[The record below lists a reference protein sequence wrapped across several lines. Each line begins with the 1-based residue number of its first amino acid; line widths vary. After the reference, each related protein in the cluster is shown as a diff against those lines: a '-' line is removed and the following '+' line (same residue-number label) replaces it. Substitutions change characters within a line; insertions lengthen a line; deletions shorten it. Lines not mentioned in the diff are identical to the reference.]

1 MDEKS
6 LHKIILQNKEIQAD
20 IVELSGFNQNSGFEF
35 ISEFRLQN
43 NMIVDF
49 AVKSG
54 KELIMLIELKGSNIG
69 TNDFVRGIG
78 QLHQYINLPK
88 SKDNFSGFVVSE
100 NFKAV
105 LIIPNSVFTNKIL
118 ASDFHFPLGG
128 LVYEINEKNYALRK
142 IDHSIA
148 DNLLAG
154 NRDIKLISS
163 YYFRDNRLFELYIL
177 LCHLDIIS
185 TIQLDRISRKKV
197 EDNFL
202 DRLSVINNGNW
213 RNAFITL
220 SSLGFIDKDNKT
232 TRIGMELSRLSYEE
246 FCFEIYSNY
255 IEEYVVEIFNALN
268 FDEKEIVSINNTELK
283 IKIVENNE
291 SEVKFL
297 TESNS
302 RYISS
307 WLSILR
313 DDFGCIFF
321 KTRNSERKLIY
332 DIMKYNKNSI
342 IDGIRKYTIANDFIN
357 EAKKIQMEIFNLS

>member
-1 MDEKS
+1 VDEKS

-154 NRDIKLISS
+154 NRNIKTGTNATAHCSHSHRRGENLCESHIHIQTAG
-163 YYFRDNRLFELYIL
+163 RADEPKQRGYI
-177 LCHLDIIS
+177 H
-185 TIQLDRISRKKV
+185 TDRHP
-197 EDNFL
+197 
-202 DRLSVINNGNW
+202 
-213 RNAFITL
+213 
-220 SSLGFIDKDNKT
+220 
-232 TRIGMELSRLSYEE
+232 Y
-246 FCFEIYSNY
+246 
-255 IEEYVVEIFNALN
+255 
-268 FDEKEIVSINNTELK
+268 
-283 IKIVENNE
+283 
-291 SEVKFL
+291 
-297 TESNS
+297 
-302 RYISS
+302 
-307 WLSILR
+307 
-313 DDFGCIFF
+313 
-321 KTRNSERKLIY
+321 
-332 DIMKYNKNSI
+332 
-342 IDGIRKYTIANDFIN
+342 
-357 EAKKIQMEIFNLS
+357 